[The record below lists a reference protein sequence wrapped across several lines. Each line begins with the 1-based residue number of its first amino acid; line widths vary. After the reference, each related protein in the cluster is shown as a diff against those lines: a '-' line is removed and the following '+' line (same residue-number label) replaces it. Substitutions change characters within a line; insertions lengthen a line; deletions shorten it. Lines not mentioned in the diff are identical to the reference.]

1 VPVQHLGPT
10 GRYRSVTGDQ
20 ALAADW
26 ESEWPMTANVA
37 GDAARSSSDAAA
49 WTLLR
54 ANAAAD
60 LIGGLFRAYAVDLV
74 RLAVLLVGDQAS
86 AEDVVQDVFAR
97 LQRNPGRLTDLDKP
111 VPYLRT
117 AVVNGC
123 RSVHRSRH
131 RARLLRV
138 QHEPPVWSA
147 EAAALA
153 GEDRRAVL
161 AAVARLSGRQREVLV
176 LRYYAGLADQEIA
189 KALQVS
195 RGTVSSTASR
205 ALGALARELREEL

>member
-1 VPVQHLGPT
+1 
-10 GRYRSVTGDQ
+10 
-20 ALAADW
+20 LAA
-26 ESEWPMTANVA
+26 ESERQCPITA
-37 GDAARSSSDAAA
+37 DAAGGAATPSSDAAA
-49 WTLLR
+49 GTPLR
-54 ANAAAD
+54 ADAAAEV
-60 LIGGLFRAYAVDLV
+60 IAGLFGAYAVDLV

-97 LQRNPGRLTDLDKP
+97 LQRNPGRLSDLDKP
-111 VPYLRT
+111 GPYLRT

-176 LRYYAGLADQEIA
+176 LRYYAGLTDQEIA
-189 KALQVS
+189 TALRVS